1 MSLSIV
7 HNYTSRALISNL
19 IYCAQDS
26 KCDAYRKCY
35 LNYALQ
41 LIELTTKEMLMQYNH
56 IVFDLDGTL
65 IDTENAIL
73 KTWQYTL
80 ETYGLEYPLENLR
93 IVLGIPTLDALEMLD
108 ACVDEDFENKWIQNY
123 SKFSDQAVFFPGTE
137 DMLQFMKKS
146 GFHLGVVTSR
156 KKTEYENYFRKFNLE
171 QLFDLIV
178 CADDTQQHKPYP
190 EPLLYY
196 AEKSGATP
204 NSCIYIGDM
213 PTDIACANAA
223 GFASGLVTWNRS
235 SVLEPNVDYI
245 FSSPEDLLK
254 LYNI

>member
-1 MSLSIV
+1 
-7 HNYTSRALISNL
+7 
-19 IYCAQDS
+19 
-26 KCDAYRKCY
+26 
-35 LNYALQ
+35 
-41 LIELTTKEMLMQYNH
+41 MQYNH

-80 ETYGLEYPLENLR
+80 ESYGLEYSLVNLR
-93 IVLGIPTLDALEMLD
+93 IVLGIPIPEALKLLN
-108 ACVDEDFENKWIQNY
+108 ACVDEDFENRWIQNY
-123 SKFSDQAVFFPGTE
+123 SKFSDQAVFFPGTK
-137 DMLQFMKKS
+137 DMLLIMKKS
-146 GFHLGVVTSR
+146 GLQLGVVTSR
-156 KKTEYENYFRKFNLE
+156 KKTEYENYFRTFNLD

-178 CADDTQQHKPYP
+178 CADDTQQHKPDP

-196 AEKSGATP
+196 AKRSGATP

-223 GFASGLVTWNRS
+223 GFASGLVTWNHS
-235 SVLEPNVDYI
+235 SVLEPNVDYL

-254 LYNI
+254 LYNRSRV

>member
-1 MSLSIV
+1 MFLPIV
-7 HNYTSRALISNL
+7 HNCARHTLISNI
-19 IYCAQDS
+19 IYLAQDT
-26 KCDAYRKCY
+26 KCDTYRKLY

-41 LIELTTKEMLMQYNH
+41 LIELTTKEKLMQYNH

-65 IDTENAIL
+65 IDTENAVL

-80 ETYGLEYPLENLR
+80 ETYGLDYSLENLR
-93 IVLGIPTLDALEMLD
+93 IVLGIPTLDALELLD
-108 ACVDEDFENKWIQNY
+108 ASVDQDFENKWIQNY
-123 SKFSDQAVFFPGTE
+123 SKFSDQAVFFPGAE
-137 DMLQFMKKS
+137 DILQFMKKS

-156 KKTEYENYFRKFNLE
+156 KKTEYESYFRKFNLE
-171 QLFDLIV
+171 QIFNLIV
-178 CADDTQQHKPYP
+178 CADDTLQHKPDP

-196 AEKSGATP
+196 AEKSGTTP
-204 NSCIYIGDM
+204 DSCIYIGDM

-223 GFASGLVTWNRS
+223 GFASGLVTWNHS
-235 SVLEPNVDYI
+235 SVLEPDADYI